1 MSGVEN
7 QGLKVYNDNSQLC
20 IDSNYSNLE
29 LKRVIKFGDLPVR
42 ERTSAE
48 VLRYLT
54 LNDGEV
60 LVAREINNSP
70 INIGSGKY
78 NAVNIANCSYANE
91 AETYLYGV
99 GIGAG
104 AWSGISNPESYANNL
119 KLYVFGTPDQTEA
132 SGRYGLKVY
141 DKNGIIVYDSN
152 KKYMRVVGV
161 GTESGAN
168 YSLSGKKYAVVE
180 ASQWL
185 PEYKNSLDCMFYTR
199 VDEVY
204 KSDTVITL
212 STENAFSPIY
222 ADIVFNTMPLLSG
235 CFILDVT
242 NY

>member
-1 MSGVEN
+1 MSSVEN

-54 LNDGEV
+54 LNDGEM
-60 LVAREINNSP
+60 LVAREVNTSP
-70 INIGSGKY
+70 INIGPGKY
-78 NAVNIANCSYANE
+78 NAVNLSNCSYANE
-91 AETYLYGV
+91 TGTYIYGV

-104 AWSGISNPESYANNL
+104 SWSGISNPESYANNL
-119 KLYVFGTPDQTEA
+119 KLYVFGTPDQAEA
-132 SGRYGLKVY
+132 SGGYGLKVY

-161 GTESGAN
+161 GTESGAD

-185 PEYKNSLDCMFYTR
+185 PEYKKGLDCMFYTR
-199 VDEVY
+199 VEETY
-204 KSDTVITL
+204 KSGTVVTL
-212 STENAFSPIY
+212 STENAFAPLY

>member
-1 MSGVEN
+1 MSSVEN
-7 QGLKVYNDNSQLC
+7 QGLKVYNDNNQLC

-29 LKRVIKFGDLPVR
+29 LKRVIKFEDLPVR

-54 LNDGEV
+54 LNDGEI
-60 LVAREINNSP
+60 LVAREVNTSP

-78 NAVNIANCSYANE
+78 NAVNLSNCSYANE
-91 AETYLYGV
+91 TRTYLYGV

-104 AWSGISNPESYANNL
+104 SWSGISNPESYANNL
-119 KLYVFGTPDQTEA
+119 KLYVFGTPDRAEV
-132 SGRYGLKVY
+132 SGGYGLKVY
-141 DKNGIIVYDSN
+141 DKNGIIIYDSN

-161 GTESGAN
+161 GTESGVD

-180 ASQWL
+180 SSQWL
-185 PEYKNSLDCMFYTR
+185 PEYKKGLDCMFYTR
-199 VDEVY
+199 VEEAY
-204 KSDTVITL
+204 KSGTVVTL
-212 STENAFSPIY
+212 STENAFAPLY
-222 ADIVFNTMPLLSG
+222 AGIVFNTMPLLSG